1 MLWKPCKWWDKLP
14 TSTGE
19 RRRRGA
25 LRASSPGYISGGLSR
40 LSAAPTTEPQPFAGP
55 GAAEGEGGMKK
66 VEIGKEME
74 KWWMHPSG
82 ERFRAVQGGGGRS
95 VFAFPLITTWVKNRK
110 ASLLRRVHKSRSRRP
125 EASEV
130 AACGWTPL
138 KVLLGD
144 AQSLG
149 KNKFGCAIF
158 GSNCQ
163 EIEHILQL
171 QQQLVLLV
179 LVVLMLILIL
189 VLTLMSK

>member
-1 MLWKPCKWWDKLP
+1 MNA
-14 TSTGE
+14 GVAE
-19 RRRRGA
+19 RSVLRRRGTLVVA
-25 LRASSPGYISGGLSR
+25 CRIYQQLQQQNPKHLQVLGGGRKGESFR
-40 LSAAPTTEPQPFAGP
+40 L
-55 GAAEGEGGMKK
+55 
-66 VEIGKEME
+66 
-74 KWWMHPSG
+74 
-82 ERFRAVQGGGGRS
+82 VQGGG
-95 VFAFPLITTWVKNRK
+95 AKKT
-110 ASLLRRVHKSRSRRP
+110 SLLRVHKSRSKRR

-179 LVVLMLILIL
+179 LLVLMLILIL
-189 VLTLMSK
+189 TLMSIVHSPVSVSALSLLSLSHPHHHNHHHDKMSDLLRWFPPLCTF